1 MQNAECK
8 FQNAKR
14 KYNIFAFF
22 ILPFDLPNFLP
33 LPLFMTRVL
42 TYYPDNALASD
53 NTAFIA
59 NFAN

>member
-1 MQNAECK
+1 MSYELRTA
-8 FQNAKR
+8 
-14 KYNIFAFF
+14 
-22 ILPFDLPNFLP
+22 LT